1 MRTKLLNDNGE
12 RVFAII
18 FETGD
23 DPVAGLIIFETGDD
37 PVAGLTRF
45 AEERKLGASAFTA
58 IGAFSEATLGYF
70 DWDRKDYERIPV
82 KDQVEVLALVGDI
95 ALQDGRPKL
104 HAHVVLGRRDG
115 SACGGHLL
123 AARVRPTLEVILTES
138 PAHLRRRHDPVSG
151 LALIDLPA

>member
-1 MRTKLLNDNGE
+1 MRTKLLHEDQGE
-12 RVFAII
+12 RTFAVI

-23 DPVAGLIIFETGDD
+23 E

-70 DWDRKDYERIPV
+70 DWDKRDYERIPV
-82 KDQVEVLALVGDI
+82 KEQVEVLALIGDI
-95 ALQDGRPKL
+95 ALQDGKPKL

-115 SACGGHLL
+115 SARGGHLL
-123 AARVRPTLEVILTES
+123 EARVRPTLEVIITES
-138 PAHLRRRHDPVSG
+138 PAHLRRVYDPASG
-151 LALIDLPA
+151 LALIKL

>member
-1 MRTKLLNDNGE
+1 MRSKQLLSEGGE
-12 RVFAII
+12 RVFA
-18 FETGD
+18 
-23 DPVAGLIIFETGDD
+23 VVFETGDD

-70 DWDRKDYERIPV
+70 DWSRKDYDRIPV
-82 KDQVEVLALVGDI
+82 NEQVEVLALLGDI
-95 ALQDGRPKL
+95 ALLDGKPKL

-123 AARVRPTLEVILTES
+123 AARVRPTLEVVITET
-138 PAHLRRRHDPVSG
+138 PAHLRRRPDPATG
-151 LALIDLPA
+151 LALIDLGK